1 MDALEAIEKRRSTR
15 LFRAKPIDSDDLHLL
30 VEMALKAPSA
40 GNLQDYRFIVVT
52 DKSMIK
58 ELPELCMD
66 QAWISS
72 APAVIVVCSQP
83 TIQKKWY
90 GQPGEI
96 FARQG
101 AAAAAQNILI
111 AATAIGLSSCWI
123 SGFNQEKIDSLFG
136 TSGKARVEV
145 IIPLGYPA
153 RKPENKTEFGLNNT
167 MFFNTYGMDIANWDK
182 FNKNYSKIIEKKIKH
197 FSENKDDWMAKTRI
211 KIKDITQQLKEQHKK
226 ISKQIA
232 NKKKKN

>member
-1 MDALEAIEKRRSTR
+1 MDALKAIETRRSTR
-15 LFRAKPIDSDDLHLL
+15 LFKAKPVDTDDLHLL

-52 DKSMIK
+52 DKAMIK
-58 ELPELCMD
+58 QIPDFCMD

-83 TIQKKWY
+83 AVQRKWY
-90 GQPGEI
+90 GAPGEV

-111 AATAIGLSSCWI
+111 AATAIGLSSCWV
-123 SGFNQEKIDSLFG
+123 SGFNQERIDEFFG
-136 TSGKARVEV
+136 TTGRARVEV
-145 IIPLGYPA
+145 VIPIGYPS
-153 RKPENKTEFGLNNT
+153 RKPEPKSEYGLNNT

-182 FNKNYSKIIEKKIKH
+182 FNKNYSVIIEKKLSHLKEQKAD
-197 FSENKDDWMAKTRI
+197 FMTKTRVR
-211 KIKDITQQLKEQHKK
+211 IKDLTKKLKEQHAKMMKK
-226 ISKQIA
+226 
-232 NKKKKN
+232 

>member
-1 MDALEAIEKRRSTR
+1 MDALQAIEERRSTR
-15 LFRAKPIDSDDLHLL
+15 LFRAKPVRSDDLHIL
-30 VEMALKAPSA
+30 VELALKAPSA

-52 DKSMIK
+52 DKQMIK
-58 ELPELCMD
+58 KLPDFCMD

-83 TIQKKWY
+83 AVQKKWY
-90 GQPGEI
+90 GAAGDV

-111 AATAIGLSSCWI
+111 GATAIGLSSCWI
-123 SGFNQEKIDSLFG
+123 SGFDQEAIDSFFG

-153 RKPENKTEFGLNNT
+153 RKPEKKSEFGLNNT
-167 MFFNTYGMDIANWDK
+167 LFFNTYGMDISNWDK
-182 FNKNYSKIIEKKIKH
+182 FNKNYSIIIEKKKNELIDNKEEFLSNIK
-197 FSENKDDWMAKTRI
+197 I
-211 KIKDITQQLKEQHKK
+211 KIKDLTEKLKTQHKRLQK
-226 ISKQIA
+226 KA
-232 NKKKKN
+232 LKKKKK